1 MNNGKCI
8 KIKKVSSL
16 RAGGCRSFY
25 IFSHESHIYVI
36 LILLLI
42 HVALVELVDAVVVV
56 NPVQV
61 LDIWG
66 GQQAS
71 TFFEGTLHYLINI
84 IKLLF
89 LVVIP

>member
-1 MNNGKCI
+1 MYKN
-8 KIKKVSSL
+8 KKVTSL

-71 TFFEGTLHYLINI
+71 TFLEGTLHYLINKN
-84 IKLLF
+84 KLFLF